1 MLVPRAPFS
10 FIPSGLP
17 RNAPRK
23 PPFWR
28 RFFAGLDQDFLTDNQ
43 LSLWARRDGP
53 GIRALHFYP
62 LPFAHEF
69 TEPKWSFDEIVNHDC
84 LRATGPS
91 LQIQATRT
99 TIRFQPDLVE
109 KRMRVKGGSIRERC
123 AVVGNTL
130 ALAWE
135 IAGVRETGIE
145 CALPFFAARL
155 EAVPPARDGL
165 GLQSFLVS
173 VRDEVHVALSVSG
186 MGELAV
192 GELSAGTEAP
202 GTGFAA
208 ELRGSVGR
216 GGKVSLALSVAYDR
230 GEALRAARTAAARPE
245 EMFGE
250 ATRAWDAYLSGVVP
264 RFSCSNKELE
274 RLYYYQAYVTRCN
287 LYDIPFEPFT
297 HPYTCPWKT
306 GAVWQWSWNTPL
318 DSVAERWLN
327 DKELGAGGILLEGS
341 NGGAPNMGSYLHPL
355 DRVTALRDRH
365 SYFLAVSAYQKKL
378 GPDYRIE
385 AVSTLPHTTPNGLLG
400 AWEHYLCSQDR
411 GHLRAFLALMAE
423 AEASFSSRELPSGLY
438 ACYFVDEFDY
448 SLRWKPYTPGFRKAD
463 PQNAF
468 RMETPVVAV
477 DYNCYLYALRER
489 IVEAAAILSSD
500 VALGPDVAEMG
511 RRNAKLRDSINRHLW
526 DEADG
531 FYYDAHPGTLERSGV
546 KCIGAYAALYAGI
559 ASPTQAERMVA
570 HLEDPREF
578 GTPYPCPSVSMD
590 TPDADPSVITYGGD
604 SMITS
609 GIWFTTVGLARYGF
623 RDLAARYVARTI
635 QMLTLGGPSSSYS
648 YHSVTGAPNQAR
660 HQLAAQS
667 CIATDLVCRYVVG
680 LEPRS
685 GGGIGV
691 DPLALDALGVRS
703 LRFGP
708 YRYGSRSVTVRYDAR
723 TGHRVDIAEPAAGT
737 TTYSH
742 KRTK

>member
-1 MLVPRAPFS
+1 MLVPRAPFAVL
-10 FIPSGLP
+10 PSGLP
-17 RNAPRK
+17 RSAPGK
-23 PPFWR
+23 APFWR

-43 LSLWARRDGP
+43 LSLWVRRDGP
-53 GIRALHFYP
+53 GLRALHFYP

-69 TEPKWSFDEIVNHDC
+69 AEPKWSFDEVVNHDC

-91 LQIQATRT
+91 LTIQATRT

-123 AVVGNTL
+123 AVAGNTL
-130 ALAWE
+130 AIAWE
-135 IAGVRETGIE
+135 LSGVRETGIE
-145 CALPFFAARL
+145 CALPFFGARL
-155 EAVPPARDGL
+155 EVLTPSRDG
-165 GLQSFLVS
+165 GAGRSFVVS
-173 VRDEVHVALSVSG
+173 VRDQVFVALSVSG
-186 MGELAV
+186 MGDLAV
-192 GELSAGTEAP
+192 GERSGS
-202 GTGFAA
+202 FALD
-208 ELRGSVGR
+208 LRGSVGR

-230 GEALRAARTAAARPE
+230 AEALQAARAAASRPEDLFREAART
-245 EMFGE
+245 
-250 ATRAWDAYLSGVVP
+250 WDGYLSGVVP
-264 RFSCSNKELE
+264 RFSCSNKDLE

-287 LYDIPFEPFT
+287 LYDIPYEPFT

-327 DKELGAGGILLEGS
+327 DKELGAGGILLELT

-355 DRVTALRDRH
+355 ERVTALRDRH

-411 GHLRAFLALMAE
+411 GHLRAFLDVMVE
-423 AEASFSSRELPSGLY
+423 AEAMFSSRELPSGLY

-448 SLRWKPYTPGFRKAD
+448 SLRWKPYTRDFRKAD
-463 PQNAF
+463 AQNTF

-477 DYNCYLYALRER
+477 DYNCYLHALRER
-489 IVEAAAILSSD
+489 IIEAAAILGNE
-500 VALGPDVAEMG
+500 AARGPDLAEMG
-511 RRNAKLRDSINRHLW
+511 RRNARLEEAIDRHLW
-526 DEADG
+526 DQADG

-559 ASPTQAERMVA
+559 ASSTQAERMVA

-578 GTPYPCPSVSMD
+578 GTPYPCPSISMD
-590 TPDADPSVITYGGD
+590 TPDVDPSVITYGGD
-604 SMITS
+604 SMVTS
-609 GIWFTTVGLARYGF
+609 GIWFTTVGLVRYGF

-635 QMLTLGGPSSSYS
+635 RMLTLGGPSSSYS
-648 YHSVTGAPNQAR
+648 YHSRTGAPNQAR

-667 CIATDLVCRYVVG
+667 CIATDLICRYVVG

-691 DPLALDALGVRS
+691 DPLALAALGVKR

-708 YRYGSRSVTVRYDAR
+708 YRYGNRSVTVRYDVR
-723 TGHRVDIAEPAAGT
+723 SGHRVDIA
-737 TTYSH
+737 
-742 KRTK
+742 